1 MRDSVERAVDER
13 GETGSRRR
21 TSVASGSALG
31 ALGAVVSAAG
41 GFALVLVVTR
51 MLGAVD
57 SGRFFLAVAVFTV
70 LVAVGK
76 LGTDTSLVRFV
87 SVLLAR
93 GRDDQVVPLAVR
105 AAAVVMLVSGG
116 LGVLVFVLAGPL
128 AGLLVADPGDADR
141 VMLRWVA
148 VGLPLGAVTLTLLG
162 ATRGAGSVATFVW
175 VEQVLKPLA
184 RPVVVVLVCA
194 LGAGVVGA
202 FVAWLIPAVLGL
214 MAVFVS
220 IRTRLRSA
228 RAGGAP
234 SGPPVGGAEFWR
246 FALPRALSGTLE
258 VLSLWVGVMMLSAL
272 SGSAEA
278 GIFTAVAR
286 VVTAGLMVL
295 VALRLALGPHLG
307 AAFER
312 SQYDRV
318 EALHAHSTTWA
329 VLVSFPFFLL
339 VAVFADV
346 VLAVF
351 GTEFGA
357 GAAALTV
364 LAVANLVNVAVGNVQ
379 SIVLMCGRSSWTLVG
394 TTAALAVQV
403 LLGLVLI
410 PTWGL
415 LGAAWAFGVGVIV
428 NNLVAWWQVSRGLR
442 LRVWSRPVVAALLL
456 TTVAFGGG
464 GLLVRTWIGSGLPA
478 LALVASVGTSML
490 AAVAWAR
497 PRLLDLP
504 AGYRVLAKR
513 FDPTG
518 ATT

>member
-1 MRDSVERAVDER
+1 M
-13 GETGSRRR
+13 
-21 TSVASGSALG
+21 
-31 ALGAVVSAAG
+31 SAAG

-51 MLGAVD
+51 TLGAAD

-70 LVAVGK
+70 LIAVGK

-105 AAAVVMLVSGG
+105 AAVVVLVVSG
-116 LGVLVFVLAGPL
+116 LVGVVIFVLSRPL
-128 AGLLVADPGDADR
+128 AALLVADPSGDDQ
-141 VMLRWVA
+141 VLLRWVA

-175 VEQVLKPLA
+175 VEQVFKPLA
-184 RPVVVVLVCA
+184 RPAAVVVVCA

-202 FVAWLIPAVLGL
+202 FVAWLVPAVLGL
-214 MAVFVS
+214 AVVFVS
-220 IRTRLRSA
+220 MRARLRGA
-228 RAGGAP
+228 RAGEAP

-258 VLSLWVGVMMLSAL
+258 VFSLWIGVMMLSAL
-272 SGSAEA
+272 TGSADA
-278 GIFTAVAR
+278 GVFTAVAR
-286 VVTAGLMVL
+286 VVTAGLMVM
-295 VALRLALGPHLG
+295 VAMRLALGPHLG
-307 AAFER
+307 AAFEHR
-312 SQYDRV
+312 QLDRV

-346 VLAVF
+346 VLEVF
-351 GTEFGA
+351 GAGFEA

-364 LAVANLVNVAVGNVQ
+364 LAAANLVNVAVGNVQ

-394 TTAALAVQV
+394 TTSALAVQV
-403 LLGLVLI
+403 LLGLALI
-410 PTWGL
+410 PSYGL
-415 LGAAWAFGVGVIV
+415 VGAAWAFGAGVVV
-428 NNLVAWWQVSRGLR
+428 NNLVAWWQVSHGLR

-456 TTVAFGGG
+456 TTAVFGGG
-464 GLLVRTWIGSGLPA
+464 GLAARAWIGSGL
-478 LALVASVGTSML
+478 LAAVLVASVGTV
-490 AAVAWAR
+490 AIVAVALAR

-504 AGYRVLAKR
+504 AGYRVLARR